1 MRGLYARPGGY
12 TCAVSEP
19 TYELESLV
27 TVGLFPTAFEA
38 GLARAH
44 LEAEGIRAFIADEN
58 FIHLYGSLATDGI
71 KLQVREE
78 DAPRARQLLAD
89 REPLP
94 AMYLVTEDDEA
105 QLLQDQAES
114 IRQDDLVTVG
124 RFVTPGEAHL
134 VRSLL
139 ESHGIAACVQEE
151 RLPPLSLLSSKPI
164 AANRVEVH
172 RQDADDAR
180 ALLASAD
187 EPDAAAEEG

>member
-1 MRGLYARPGGY
+1 M
-12 TCAVSEP
+12 SEP

-27 TVGLFPTAFEA
+27 TVGLFPTSFEA

-114 IRQDDLVTVG
+114 VRQDDLVTVG

-139 ESHGIAACVQEE
+139 ESHGIAACVQEG
-151 RLPPLSLLSSKPI
+151 RRPAVITPGSRGRRWPPAWPPRSPPRQAPWSACRPSSRPRPSS
-164 AANRVEVH
+164 ANREV
-172 RQDADDAR
+172 
-180 ALLASAD
+180 LLCAGR
-187 EPDAAAEEG
+187 PV